1 MNLHEMRENEIKKYK
16 KKQQIEKS
24 EQISR
29 KMNVWNMYENENQF
43 FIIFIFPSSE
53 NYFLLF
59 HSKLNKNIN

>member
-29 KMNVWNMYENENQF
+29 KMNV
-43 FIIFIFPSSE
+43 
-53 NYFLLF
+53 
-59 HSKLNKNIN
+59 